1 MLRHRRRPRLTRRTA
16 SIARVSR
23 LVRVIAGAEEVAV
36 MALRAIR
43 GATQLDSDDRDHL
56 LVSVEELIGEIFT
69 QNDVDTDRLVS
80 MIFTATP
87 DLHSEF
93 PALAARQLGIG
104 DVPLLC
110 AQEIDVE
117 GAMPRVIRV
126 MLHLESDAPRS
137 EIRHVYLRGAAALRR
152 DLAQ

>member
-1 MLRHRRRPRLTRRTA
+1 VP
-16 SIARVSR
+16 V
-23 LVRVIAGAEEVAV
+23 
-36 MALRAIR
+36 RAIR
-43 GATQLDSDDRDHL
+43 GAIQLDRDDREHL
-56 LVSVEELIGEIFT
+56 LESVDELIREVLA
-69 QNDVDTDRLVS
+69 QNELGTDELIS

-110 AQEIDVE
+110 TQELDVT

-126 MLHLESDAPRS
+126 MVHAEMDRPKA
-137 EIRHVYLRGAAALRR
+137 EVRHVYLRGAAALRR

>member
-1 MLRHRRRPRLTRRTA
+1 MGNER
-16 SIARVSR
+16 SI
-23 LVRVIAGAEEVAV
+23 
-36 MALRAIR
+36 RAIR
-43 GATQLDSDDRDHL
+43 GATTVERDDPVLIQDATRELLAELVARNGIAASDI
-56 LVSVEELIGEIFT
+56 VSL
-69 QNDVDTDRLVS
+69 
-80 MIFTATP
+80 IFTATP

-110 AQEIDVE
+110 TQELDVD

-126 MLHLESDAPRS
+126 MVHAETDRTKS
-137 EIRHVYLRGAAALRR
+137 ELRHVYLRGAAALRR

>member
-1 MLRHRRRPRLTRRTA
+1 
-16 SIARVSR
+16 VS
-23 LVRVIAGAEEVAV
+23 V
-36 MALRAIR
+36 RAIR
-43 GATQLDSDDRDHL
+43 GAVQLEHDERDHL
-56 LVSVEELIGEIFT
+56 LASVDELIREILA
-69 QNDVDTDRLVS
+69 QNSLSTDDLVS

-110 AQEIDVE
+110 AQELDVD

-126 MLHLESDAPRS
+126 MVHAETDLAKAEL
-137 EIRHVYLRGAAALRR
+137 RHVYLRGAAALRR

>member
-1 MLRHRRRPRLTRRTA
+1 
-16 SIARVSR
+16 
-23 LVRVIAGAEEVAV
+23 
-36 MALRAIR
+36 MAMRAIR

-56 LVSVEELIGEIFT
+56 LVSVEELIREIFA
-69 QNDVDTDRLVS
+69 QNEVDTDRLVS
-80 MIFTATP
+80 MILTATP

-110 AQEIDVE
+110 AQEIDVN
-117 GAMPRVIRV
+117 GAMPLVIRV
-126 MLHLESDAPRS
+126 MVHIESDVPRS

>member
-1 MLRHRRRPRLTRRTA
+1 LPR
-16 SIARVSR
+16 
-23 LVRVIAGAEEVAV
+23 EEVAA
-36 MALRAIR
+36 MAVRAIR
-43 GATQLDSDDRDHL
+43 GATQLEVDDRDHL
-56 LVSVEELIGEIFT
+56 LASVDELIREILT
-69 QNDVDTDRLVS
+69 QNQLATDDLIS
-80 MIFTATP
+80 MLFTATP

-110 AQEIDVE
+110 TQELDIA

-126 MLHLESDAPRS
+126 MRHVETALTKAEV
-137 EIRHVYLRGAAALRR
+137 RHVYLRGAAALRR

>member
-1 MLRHRRRPRLTRRTA
+1 MP
-16 SIARVSR
+16 V
-23 LVRVIAGAEEVAV
+23 
-36 MALRAIR
+36 RAIR
-43 GATQLDSDDRDHL
+43 GAVQLDADERDHL
-56 LVSVEELIGEIFT
+56 LTSVDELIRAILE
-69 QNDVDTDRLVS
+69 QNELDTDDLIS
-80 MIFTATP
+80 MLFTATP

-110 AQEIDVE
+110 TQELDVD

-126 MLHLESDAPRS
+126 MVHAETDRTKS
-137 EIRHVYLRGAAALRR
+137 ELRHVYLRGAAALRR

>member
-1 MLRHRRRPRLTRRTA
+1 LPR
-16 SIARVSR
+16 
-23 LVRVIAGAEEVAV
+23 EEVAA
-36 MALRAIR
+36 MAVRAIR
-43 GATQLDSDDRDHL
+43 GATQLEVDDRDHL
-56 LVSVEELIGEIFT
+56 LASVDELIREILT
-69 QNDVDTDRLVS
+69 QNKLATDDLIS
-80 MIFTATP
+80 MLFTATP

-110 AQEIDVE
+110 TQELDIA

-126 MLHLESDAPRS
+126 MLHVETALTKAEV
-137 EIRHVYLRGAAALRR
+137 RHVYLRGAAALRR

>member
-1 MLRHRRRPRLTRRTA
+1 VP
-16 SIARVSR
+16 V
-23 LVRVIAGAEEVAV
+23 
-36 MALRAIR
+36 RAIR
-43 GATQLDSDDRDHL
+43 GAVQLETDEREHL
-56 LVSVEELIGEIFT
+56 LASVDELIRTILDENGLA
-69 QNDVDTDRLVS
+69 TDDLIS

-110 AQEIDVE
+110 TQELDID
-117 GAMPRVIRV
+117 GAMQRVIRV
-126 MLHLESDAPRS
+126 MVHAETDLKKS
-137 EIRHVYLRGAAALRR
+137 EVRHVYLRGAAALRR

>member
-1 MLRHRRRPRLTRRTA
+1 LPR
-16 SIARVSR
+16 
-23 LVRVIAGAEEVAV
+23 EEVAG
-36 MALRAIR
+36 MAVRAIR
-43 GATQLDSDDRDHL
+43 GATQLEVDDRDHL
-56 LVSVEELIGEIFT
+56 LASVDELIREILT
-69 QNDVDTDRLVS
+69 QNHLATDDLIS
-80 MIFTATP
+80 MLFTATP

-110 AQEIDVE
+110 TQELDIA

-126 MLHLESDAPRS
+126 MLHVETDLTKAEV
-137 EIRHVYLRGAAALRR
+137 RHVYLRGAAALRR

>member
-1 MLRHRRRPRLTRRTA
+1 MP
-16 SIARVSR
+16 V
-23 LVRVIAGAEEVAV
+23 
-36 MALRAIR
+36 RAIR
-43 GATQLDSDDRDHL
+43 GAIQLDRDDREHL
-56 LVSVEELIGEIFT
+56 LESVDELIRELLE
-69 QNDVDTDRLVS
+69 QNELRTDELIS

-110 AQEIDVE
+110 TQELDIT

-126 MLHLESDAPRS
+126 MVHAEMDRPKADV
-137 EIRHVYLRGAAALRR
+137 RHIYLRGAAALRR

>member
-1 MLRHRRRPRLTRRTA
+1 
-16 SIARVSR
+16 
-23 LVRVIAGAEEVAV
+23 
-36 MALRAIR
+36 MAMRAIR

-56 LVSVEELIGEIFT
+56 LVSVEELIREIFA
-69 QNDVDTDRLVS
+69 QNDVDTDKLVS
-80 MIFTATP
+80 MILTATP

-110 AQEIDVE
+110 AQEIDVV

-126 MLHLESDAPRS
+126 MLHLESDRPRS

>member
-1 MLRHRRRPRLTRRTA
+1 
-16 SIARVSR
+16 VG
-23 LVRVIAGAEEVAV
+23 VVAV
-36 MALRAIR
+36 RAIR
-43 GATQLDSDDRDHL
+43 GAVQLDEDDRDHL
-56 LVSVEELIGEIFT
+56 LASVDELIREILA
-69 QNDVDTDRLVS
+69 QNELEHDDLIS

-110 AQEIDVE
+110 AQELDFD

-126 MLHLESDAPRS
+126 LVHAETGRPKADV
-137 EIRHVYLRGAAALRR
+137 RHVYLRGAAALRR

>member
-1 MLRHRRRPRLTRRTA
+1 
-16 SIARVSR
+16 
-23 LVRVIAGAEEVAV
+23 
-36 MALRAIR
+36 MAIRAIR
-43 GATQLDSDDRDHL
+43 GATQLDTDDRDHL
-56 LVSVEELIGEIFT
+56 LASVEELIREILE
-69 QNDVDTDRLVS
+69 QNDIETDKLVS
-80 MIFTATP
+80 MILTATP

-110 AQEIDVE
+110 AQEIAVD

-126 MLHLESDAPRS
+126 IVHIESDLPRG

>member
-1 MLRHRRRPRLTRRTA
+1 
-16 SIARVSR
+16 
-23 LVRVIAGAEEVAV
+23 
-36 MALRAIR
+36 MAIRAIR

-56 LVSVEELIGEIFT
+56 LVSVEELIREILE
-69 QNDVDTDRLVS
+69 QNDIDTDKLVS
-80 MIFTATP
+80 MILTATP

-110 AQEIDVE
+110 AQEIDVA

-126 MLHLESDAPRS
+126 MVHIESDLPRG

>member
-1 MLRHRRRPRLTRRTA
+1 
-16 SIARVSR
+16 
-23 LVRVIAGAEEVAV
+23 VAV
-36 MALRAIR
+36 RAIR
-43 GATQLDSDDRDHL
+43 GAVQLDADERDHL
-56 LVSVEELIGEIFT
+56 LASVDELIREILG
-69 QNDVDTDRLVS
+69 QNQLDTDDLVS

-87 DLHSEF
+87 DLRSEF

-110 AQEIDVE
+110 AQELDIE

-126 MLHLESDAPRS
+126 LVHAETDRAKA
-137 EIRHVYLRGAAALRR
+137 EVRHVYLRGAAALRR

>member
-1 MLRHRRRPRLTRRTA
+1 
-16 SIARVSR
+16 
-23 LVRVIAGAEEVAV
+23 
-36 MALRAIR
+36 MAIRAIR
-43 GATQLDSDDRDHL
+43 GATQLDRDDRDHL
-56 LVSVEELIGEIFT
+56 LASVEELIREILD
-69 QNDVDTDRLVS
+69 QNDIDTDKLVS
-80 MIFTATP
+80 MILTATP

-110 AQEIDVE
+110 AQEIEVD

-126 MLHLESDAPRS
+126 MVHIESDLPRG

>member
-1 MLRHRRRPRLTRRTA
+1 M
-16 SIARVSR
+16 
-23 LVRVIAGAEEVAV
+23 AV
-36 MALRAIR
+36 RAIR
-43 GATQLDSDDRDHL
+43 GATQLDVDDRDHL
-56 LVSVEELIGEIFT
+56 LASVDELIRGILEA
-69 QNDVDTDRLVS
+69 NDLEHDDLVS
-80 MIFTATP
+80 MFFTATP

-110 AQEIDVE
+110 AQEIDVD

-126 MLHLESDAPRS
+126 MLHVETDRS
-137 EIRHVYLRGAAALRR
+137 KAEVRHVYLRGAVALRR